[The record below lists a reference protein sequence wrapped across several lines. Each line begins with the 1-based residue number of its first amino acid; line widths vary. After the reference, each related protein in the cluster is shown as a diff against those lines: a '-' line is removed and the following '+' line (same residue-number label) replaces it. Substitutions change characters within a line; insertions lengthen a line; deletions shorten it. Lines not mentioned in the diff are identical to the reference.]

1 MPYRN
6 EGPRANIPA
15 DEWYKG
21 RALYKLSEGF
31 KPPRKTGTSPAIKKL
46 GRYLKKRILYKEIGK
61 KNYIFFSGMY

>member
-21 RALYKLSEGF
+21 RALYKISEGS

-46 GRYLKKRILYKEIGK
+46 GRCSKKK
-61 KNYIFFSGMY
+61 FFRT

>member
-6 EGPRANIPA
+6 EGPRASIPA

-21 RALYKLSEGF
+21 RALYKISEGS

-46 GRYLKKRILYKEIGK
+46 GRCSKKKK
-61 KNYIFFSGMY
+61 KNSLEHKN